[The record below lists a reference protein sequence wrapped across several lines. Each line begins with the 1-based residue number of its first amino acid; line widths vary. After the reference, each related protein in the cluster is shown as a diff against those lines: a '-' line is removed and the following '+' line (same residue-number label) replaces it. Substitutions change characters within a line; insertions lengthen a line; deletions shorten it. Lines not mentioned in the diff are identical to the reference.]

1 MTVATSTNP
10 TLSDANVSDELE
22 ALLRSPVDERAA
34 RATLRQQIA
43 RLERDLAALTFDLW
57 QAGRSRLPSAP
68 SDPAQPTGARL
79 LGVGELE
86 AVRDALID
94 RIDSGRRVLEQR
106 AETQSAARAHL
117 QEMLADPATHRF

>member
-22 ALLRSPVDERAA
+22 ALLRSPTDEGAA

-68 SDPAQPTGARL
+68 SGQANPVGARL
-79 LGVGELE
+79 LDVGELDG
-86 AVRDALID
+86 VRVALID
-94 RIDSGRRVLEQR
+94 RIHSGRRL
-106 AETQSAARAHL
+106 L
-117 QEMLADPATHRF
+117 